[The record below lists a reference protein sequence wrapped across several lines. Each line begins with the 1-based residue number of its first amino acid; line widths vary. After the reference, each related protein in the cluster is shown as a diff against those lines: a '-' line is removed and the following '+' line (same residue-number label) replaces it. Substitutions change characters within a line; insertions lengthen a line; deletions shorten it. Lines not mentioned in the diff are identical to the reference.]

1 MSSSCAAQ
9 CCHRDERSP
18 SQWERSAGRSKC
30 RLNDL
35 NEKVLAPLH
44 ANAWLRPEGF
54 SSPLPCDALVIRLL
68 FEFQE
73 RCSSAESLCETLVH
87 IHRAAV
93 QGERA
98 SVGDEQEVA
107 QSSRRRC
114 GDNRRTDEQ
123 QVRSGCSDSQ
133 DKSRCSKSIS
143 SAFQS
148 SSTPH
153 TLPFMPS
160 TRPQF
165 SFSIASTFGKF
176 IISLTAC

>member
-1 MSSSCAAQ
+1 MRRCSHLSMLTHGCA
-9 CCHRDERSP
+9 
-18 SQWERSAGRSKC
+18 
-30 RLNDL
+30 
-35 NEKVLAPLH
+35 
-44 ANAWLRPEGF
+44 PEGF

-73 RCSSAESLCETLVH
+73 RCSSAESLCEILVH
-87 IHRAAV
+87 IHTAAV

-143 SAFQS
+143 SASRS